1 MALINYKSSQI
12 KLNIPNKVLPV
23 EVTAISGSEYWPHA
37 NGSGDPWYSGSPTK
51 KYYRWEITF
60 SVTPQSHGSHLTRD
74 DFTYN
79 GLDIV
84 VGDWVAGATSGQCLK
99 IISIAAKTT
108 TSVTCVVED
117 WLRYNTFK
125 NVTGNGIFN
134 IGSAIV
140 FSLNENGLPMVDPL
154 PGTISED
161 FYATVMSRFQYLNP
175 LLNYVLE
182 QPNHNFS
189 KGDVVVSTS
198 TGFAKANNTTMAK
211 SIGVVTESG
220 PGPNFF
226 IISPNNRIIDFEPS
240 IPGNRGDYIYVDS
253 LGGLTTSDTGKV
265 AFLKIQDAIQTVL
278 TGTEDDPT
286 LPAGHQV
293 AINGYVTTFSG
304 TGNIALANIVT
315 HINNHTANHN
325 VIASAIPAPNN
336 ISADGPNTIYGLIG
350 GYTPFSAYINTGSGN
365 TLINFTSN
373 GSQYSGV
380 ASPED
385 MKTDIDAAGIA
396 NLTVIANDN
405 TLTLSELNGNTILI
419 VNANADTGGYYFVG
433 NANISGLNATTPA
446 TTTNRLQLSRSDGG
460 EILIYEGT
468 EYFRINTGIASGHT
482 GMYPLALNVEE
493 GLRSG
498 TVRVVATIAAR
509 DGLAAQVGDQAHV
522 LNAGNGEWAL
532 YLYDGSSWVQISNQ
546 DSSTVDAKTLTT
558 TFTMPVAGAGNSTTN
573 LLGNISPG
581 RKITGISFEINTPF
595 SGYAGVTLPNIEIGT
610 IANASLFVNSTRS
623 DLTDSTQFMINPEY
637 LYPGSESQ
645 DLQIRARC
653 NHYQSS
659 AGNVTVKLTYV

>member
-37 NGSGDPWYSGSPTK
+37 NGGGDPWYSGSPTK